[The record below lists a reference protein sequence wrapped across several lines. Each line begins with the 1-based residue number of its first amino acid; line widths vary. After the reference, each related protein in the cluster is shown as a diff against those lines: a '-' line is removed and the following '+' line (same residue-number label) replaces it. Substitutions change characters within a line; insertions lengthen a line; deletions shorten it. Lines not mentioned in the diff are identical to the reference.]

1 MLAGIR
7 VLDLSER
14 LGWPAGHILTD
25 LGADVIKIEPPGA
38 DLDDA
43 DWRAFNV
50 SKRLLRIDP
59 ANEAGRRVILAMV
72 PRVDI
77 LIETAHP
84 ADPEADWL
92 APERLRALSSDII
105 HVSITPY
112 GRTGPRARWRGTDLE
127 IMAAGGAMGL
137 AGEPDG
143 APLRISVPQSLSWAG
158 AHAASG
164 ALMALLHRQAGG
176 GGQHVDVSAQAS
188 IIIALA
194 HAPAFADM
202 LGVVPSRA
210 GSHLTGRSVHGAVFK
225 AFWPCKDGHIN
236 FVLYGG
242 VAGRRTNEG
251 LTAWMREK
259 GFDLGLLEGLDWTKF
274 DPTQTTQEEVDRIE
288 AILGPFFE
296 SLTKAEFLEGA
307 CAREMLGYP
316 VANVADI
323 SADPQLDARG
333 FWQDLALPG
342 GGSERHCG
350 AFYIADGTRPALR
363 NPAVDGSGEPRAF
376 LKDLEFSE
384 AEIEA
389 LMGKQTEGAA

>member
-7 VLDLSER
+7 VLDLGGR
-14 LGWPAGHILTD
+14 LGWLAGHILTD

-38 DLDDA
+38 DLDGA
-43 DWRAFNV
+43 DWRALNV
-50 SKRLLRIDP
+50 SKRLLRID
-59 ANEAGRRVILAMV
+59 ADSEAGRKAILRIVA
-72 PRVDI
+72 RVDI

-84 ADPEADWL
+84 GDPAGDWL
-92 APERLRALSSDII
+92 APERLKALNPGLV
-105 HVSITPY
+105 HVSVTPF
-112 GRTGPRARWRGTDLE
+112 GRTGPRAEWRGTDLE
-127 IMAAGGAMGL
+127 IMAAAGAMGL

-143 APLRISVPQSLSWAG
+143 EPLRISVPQAHSWAG

-202 LGVVPSRA
+202 LGVAPSRA
-210 GSHLTGRSVHGAVFK
+210 GSRLTGRSVHGAVFR
-225 AFWPCKDGHIN
+225 AFWRCKDGYIN

-251 LTAWMREK
+251 LTSWMRDK
-259 GFDLGLLEGLDWTKF
+259 GFDLGPLEGLDWKSF
-274 DPTQTTQEEVDRIE
+274 DPTGATQDEIDKIE
-288 AILGPFFE
+288 AILVPFFE
-296 SLTKAEFLEGA
+296 SLTKFEFLEGA
-307 CAREMLGYP
+307 CKREMLGYP

-323 SADPQLDARG
+323 AADPQLVARD

-350 AFYIADGTRPALR
+350 AFYIADGTRPRLR
-363 NPAVDGSGEPRAF
+363 NPALDGSGNGRRILRDF
-376 LKDLEFSE
+376 EFSD

-389 LMGKQTEGAA
+389 LLGESTAGAA